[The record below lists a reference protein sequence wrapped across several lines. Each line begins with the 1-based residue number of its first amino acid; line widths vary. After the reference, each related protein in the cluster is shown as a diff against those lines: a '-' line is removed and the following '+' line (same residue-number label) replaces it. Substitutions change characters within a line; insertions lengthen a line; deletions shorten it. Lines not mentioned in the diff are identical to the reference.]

1 MVRAYTTRA
10 KKSSVFLCFFIKI
23 FSGFSIPRVVN
34 VFIPVFSRVCGI
46 FYENVSHACE
56 IVSAGNFGQ
65 KTTIQSDLLDGRR
78 GDFRFLGFC
87 RTVRGHSAKA
97 RRPNAQ
103 RPDFTARR
111 PPACSFHFFQLPQC
125 PLRVLPRPKPRPDP
139 PRVRRVALVV
149 LLWHRVNQLRQ
160 LA

>member
-1 MVRAYTTRA
+1 MVRVYTTRA
-10 KKSSVFLCFFIKI
+10 KKSSVFLCFFIKN

-78 GDFRFLGFC
+78 RGFSVFRILPDGA
-87 RTVRGHSAKA
+87 RALRSKA
-97 RRPNAQ
+97 RRQAARALITNADAPV
-103 RPDFTARR
+103 RLPAHSTSSSFRSARFVFS
-111 PPACSFHFFQLPQC
+111 PARSCAPT
-125 PLRVLPRPKPRPDP
+125 
-139 PRVRRVALVV
+139 RRAF
-149 LLWHRVNQLRQ
+149 
-160 LA
+160 AA

>member
-1 MVRAYTTRA
+1 MVRVYTTCA

-65 KTTIQSDLLDGRR
+65 KMTIQSDLLDGRR
-78 GDFRFLGFC
+78 GNFRFFGFC
-87 RTVRGHSAKA
+87 RTVRGHCGRKRA
-97 RRPNAQ
+97 
-103 RPDFTARR
+103 
-111 PPACSFHFFQLPQC
+111 
-125 PLRVLPRPKPRPDP
+125 
-139 PRVRRVALVV
+139 VRLHAP
-149 LLWHRVNQLRQ
+149 
-160 LA
+160 